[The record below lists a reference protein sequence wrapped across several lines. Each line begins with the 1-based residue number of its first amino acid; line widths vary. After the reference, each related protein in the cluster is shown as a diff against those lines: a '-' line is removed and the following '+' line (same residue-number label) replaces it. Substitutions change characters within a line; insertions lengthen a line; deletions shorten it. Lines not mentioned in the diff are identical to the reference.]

1 MYFSSQ
7 PYQKRLWILFF
18 TGVFSLNA
26 AGQQPFL
33 SAGKIEYEKKVNVY
47 KSLEDQMKGE
57 DASNA
62 SWMEQMKKM
71 APEYAVSYF
80 NLSFTDSQT
89 LYRPGRE
96 YNGQKL
102 NDWMKGPA
110 TENVVFT
117 DLKKQKSLALKQV
130 FENNF
135 IIDDSIRNA
144 KWKITNDTRVIAG
157 IECRKATTII
167 MDSIFVFAFYTE
179 QVLCPGGPESF
190 NGLPGMILGIAIPR
204 LHATWFATKLE
215 TVNPAPADIA
225 PPTKGKKTT
234 NKQLLDQL
242 QSSMKDWG
250 KWAQR
255 TQWAIFL

>member
-1 MYFSSQ
+1 MHLIKQLYSKF
-7 PYQKRLWILFF
+7 LLILFF
-18 TGVFSLNA
+18 SGGFSFNA
-26 AGQQPFL
+26 NSQQPFL

-57 DASNA
+57 DAANT
-62 SWMEQMKKM
+62 SWMEQVKKM
-71 APEYAVSYF
+71 APEYAISYF
-80 NLSFTDSQT
+80 NLSFNDSQT

-96 YNGQKL
+96 YSGQKL

-117 DLKKQKSLALKQV
+117 DFIKQKSIAQKQV

-135 IIDDSIRNA
+135 IIEDSMRKAN
-144 KWKITNDTRVIAG
+144 WKITNDTRIIAG

-167 MDSIFVFAFYTE
+167 MDSLFVFAFYTE
-179 QVLCPGGPESF
+179 QLVSSGGPESF

-204 LHATWFATKLE
+204 LHITWFATKIE
-215 TVNPAPADIA
+215 TTNPPAADMA
-225 PPTKGKKTT
+225 PPVKGKKTT
-234 NKQLLDQL
+234 NKQLLEQL
-242 QSSMKDWG
+242 QTSMKDWG

-255 TQWAIFL
+255 AQWAIFL